1 MRKKFSLNLL
11 FLMGLNLLI
20 KPLYIFGI
28 DIKVQNTVGTAEYG
42 LFFSIFSF
50 TLIFQIIL
58 EWGLNNMVR
67 RDIAESPSLAAKY
80 LSQLLS
86 FKLFL
91 LPFYLL
97 LTILLGWVIGY
108 DAHKMIFLA
117 YAMAIQV
124 GLSFLLFTRAVL
136 AGYGAY
142 RVDSLLSVIDKTVM
156 IALCGWWLY
165 FADNSIFTII
175 TFLNIYC
182 LSIGIALCI
191 GLLYSILLIGN
202 LKIRFDRVHFIVFA
216 RKAFPYA
223 LITFLMTIYGRMDSV
238 YLERF
243 LPQGDYQAGIY
254 AAGFRLL
261 DAYLIFA
268 ILFANLALPMMTSMK
283 DRWSDKFNFF
293 KYILQLVMVPSV
305 LVGAAGWFFR
315 SEISHILYHH
325 GETNWSNTIGILLAA
340 CIPLGLSIITGTGII
355 SSGSLRR
362 VNILYAI
369 CIPLNML
376 LNLILIPMYFSTGAA
391 VSAFTINLIIGIAQ
405 YVFFFK
411 VYQAKV
417 EWYLLL
423 KLILLTGVAFFVFGI
438 LNSLLIEFNWLLKIA
453 VSTSLVLLFAGII
466 GLLPLRSTIKYFSR

>member
-11 FLMGLNLLI
+11 FLMGLNLLV

-97 LTILLGWVIGY
+97 LTILLGWMIGY

-156 IALCGWWLY
+156 IALCSWWFY

-305 LVGAAGWFFR
+305 LVGAAGWTYR
-315 SEISHILYHH
+315 AEISALLYHH
-325 GETNWSNTIGILLAA
+325 NEAIWSDTIGILLAT
-340 CIPLGLSIITGTGII
+340 CIPLGLSIITGTGIL
-355 SSGSLRR
+355 SSGSLHRI
-362 VNILYAI
+362 NILYSI

-376 LNLILIPMYFSTGAA
+376 FNLLLIPTYLSAGAA
-391 VSAFTINLIIGIAQ
+391 TSAFIINLLIGMAQ
-405 YVFFFK
+405 YAFFFK
-411 VYQAKV
+411 VYQTKI
-417 EWYLLL
+417 EWDLLL
-423 KLILLTGVAFFVFGI
+423 KLIGLSVVAFIIFNFT
-438 LNSLLIEFNWLLKIA
+438 NTSLIDINWLFKIA
-453 VSTSLVLLFAGII
+453 ISAAGVLVISVFM
-466 GLLPLRSTIKYFSR
+466 GLLPVRSVVNYFSK